1 MRYFLDTRNI
11 NILDESYFKKSN
23 ICFTNV
29 LKESR
34 KSGKGDTNHYPEI
47 EPEDLRKL
55 YQSFDPNCPNGLQEK
70 VWFDIMFHLVRR
82 GRENLRG
89 MTKETFAVSSYAT
102 GEKSFFKTKVKLTK
116 ITTFRTMHLILQVK
130 IEFTKLEVFSV
141 QYVHLENTCCWCTLY
156 TGHYGN
162 EPEMLLHPKNRHG
175 ICAAPLGEKSLGNM
189 MAKLSTKYGLS
200 ERYTNH
206 SIRVTSLQILE
217 DENIEGR
224 HIIRISGHKSVDSI
238 QNYARRLS
246 GTWKRNIS
254 SLFSNHLANTSSTQH
269 VPPCSKNYRASSIST
284 VGTTVGNSINKENL
298 VDFHAG
304 IDDQTLS
311 KFRLNYLMIHMESS
325 ILFSLI
331 VIIAIF
337 LST

>member
-1 MRYFLDTRNI
+1 MTLFYPLLTPQELDNLLIRFYPGARKPNREIYKINTKRSLRFSLQRYFLNTRNI
-11 NILDESYFKKSN
+11 NILDELDFKKCN

-47 EPEDLRKL
+47 EPEDPRKL

-89 MTKETFAVSSYAT
+89 MTPLPSALTQQGKN
-102 GEKSFFKTKVKLTK
+102 SFFKTKVKLTNHN
-116 ITTFRTMHLILQVK
+116 ISDDAFDTTGEGRIYETGGFFCPVRTFEKYLL
-130 IEFTKLEVFSV
+130 
-141 QYVHLENTCCWCTLY
+141 
-156 TGHYGN
+156 
-162 EPEMLLHPKNRHG
+162 LLHLLHRALWQRARDVVRHNESTWY
-175 ICAAPLGEKSLGNM
+175 CAAPLGEKSLGNM
-189 MAKLSTKYGLS
+189 MAKFSTKYGLS

-224 HIIRISGHKSVDSI
+224 HIIRISGHKSVDYI

-246 GTWKRNIS
+246 ASRKRNIS
-254 SLFSNHLANTSSTQH
+254 YKLYF
-269 VPPCSKNYRASSIST
+269 
-284 VGTTVGNSINKENL
+284 NS
-298 VDFHAG
+298 G
-304 IDDQTLS
+304 YYSWQ
-311 KFRLNYLMIHMESS
+311 
-325 ILFSLI
+325 
-331 VIIAIF
+331 
-337 LST
+337 